1 MNNELKDTITGM
13 ISPDYKERFIAEY
26 RQLSIRTLKLEM
38 FLDNYRNGRLSFKP
52 TCNIE
57 LLERQLDIMKTYITV
72 LKERAKIEG
81 ISEVCTKW
89 LS

>member
-1 MNNELKDTITGM
+1 MNNELKDTVTGM
-13 ISPDYKERFIAEY
+13 LSPDYKERFIAEY

-81 ISEVCTKW
+81 ISELCTKNE
-89 LS
+89 

>member
-1 MNNELKDTITGM
+1 MNNELKDTVTGM
-13 ISPDYKERFIAEY
+13 LSPDYKERFIAEY

-81 ISEVCTKW
+81 ISEVCTRNE
-89 LS
+89 

>member
-1 MNNELKDTITGM
+1 MNNELKDTVTGM
-13 ISPDYKERFIAEY
+13 LSPDYKERFIAEY

-81 ISEVCTKW
+81 ISEVCTKNE
-89 LS
+89 